1 MTAGERYILGAF
13 LLISD
18 RVEHVRRLNNQGRE
32 ARNQGDLSQAR
43 RCSLHCHTVATSTAA
58 RLQALVYVVA
68 ASPACGWLQA
78 RRLFKWALKLNPK
91 CATCLKNWAESIYG
105 GAMGDGDGSVPPKLA
120 EVPTYYGRVCY
131 GSVQAAALGVAGCD
145 PMQAATSCT
154 QAATPC
160 ICRRMQPYVLQAAID
175 KLERALE
182 LLPEDSDAW
191 YSLGV
196 LLSDQGRK
204 DEAVAAYTRSVAI
217 NAGRRARSVLAAPRL
232 VASVVWSASRLAA
245 HGFGPGLLYAL

>member
-1 MTAGERYILGAF
+1 M
-13 LLISD
+13 
-18 RVEHVRRLNNQGRE
+18 RL
-32 ARNQGDLSQAR
+32 QAR
-43 RCSLHCHTVATSTAA
+43 RPFTCAGAGHLG
-58 RLQALVYVVA
+58 LQ
-68 ASPACGWLQA
+68 PPHACGWLQA
-78 RRLFKWALKLNPK
+78 RRLFRWALKLNPK

-120 EVPTYYGRVCY
+120 EVRTTLPTLLWPCLLWL
-131 GSVQAAALGVAGCD
+131 SAGC
-145 PMQAATSCT
+145 
-154 QAATPC
+154 TPG
-160 ICRRMQPYVLQAAID
+160 CRRLQPHVRRLQPYVLQAAID

-232 VASVVWSASRLAA
+232 AA
-245 HGFGPGLLYAL
+245 HGFGPGPLYAL